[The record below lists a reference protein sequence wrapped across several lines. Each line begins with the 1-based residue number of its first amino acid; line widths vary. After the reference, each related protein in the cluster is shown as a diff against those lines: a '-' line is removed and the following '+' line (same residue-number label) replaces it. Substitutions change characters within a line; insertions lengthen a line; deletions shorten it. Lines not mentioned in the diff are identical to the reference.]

1 MAWLLWKLWLV
12 NKILIKRYKLDLFKY
27 YRKIIFTKSTFLSF
41 HYFLNNTIKNNVDA
55 VIKYFINTNLLNLI
69 KIIFE
74 KFVLITF
81 KFYFFECQIKEN

>member
-1 MAWLLWKLWLV
+1 MF
-12 NKILIKRYKLDLFKY
+12 IISYELDLFKY

-41 HYFLNNTIKNNVDA
+41 HYFLNNTIKNNVNA
-55 VIKYFINTNLLNLI
+55 VIKYFINTNLFNLI

-81 KFYFFECQIKEN
+81 KFYFFECQIKGN